1 MLKCVISHLDIKYT
15 KKEMAVLGE
24 IRKRP
29 AILVGFIAL
38 GLLAFVVNPNS
49 IEKVFGKNP
58 DVLGKVNGEKITRE
72 EFNEQLR
79 FLQEQAQGQNM
90 PTEGLEEQAWQTIIQ
105 RKLIKQE
112 FDKLGIDFTEDLFWN
127 QVQYTPIFAQN
138 PNLFDEKG
146 NFKVNELK
154 KEIESLKSQ
163 PEQYNNWLRF
173 RNQLEYSIMARMLLT
188 NINAGLTISKKEAE
202 LIKKYQDQVADID
215 FVKVD
220 YAEFLKK
227 NPIKVTTKD
236 LEDYIQKH
244 PTKFKS
250 QPTRNLGVVYFQ
262 AKPSAKDQAEAEK
275 GIDKLLNVGTDAN
288 PNENFRN
295 TTNDSMF
302 VSLNSD
308 MPFYNGYLTEDKLP
322 QALRSQI
329 ATLSVGAIVGPYK
342 EQDFLVVSK
351 LLDKKVEAKTST
363 TARHILISYKGAQMS
378 EEKRDEKEAKKLADS
393 LEAVVKA
400 DPTKFQELVK
410 QYSSDKG
417 SIANGGEY
425 TIETG
430 SGQMVPEFQSFVEK
444 SPKGATGI
452 VKTVYG
458 YHIINIKDKKS
469 EEGHMTYKVANLI
482 KSVKPSEATEN
493 EVDKNAK
500 RFIQQVQGKSFNEF
514 KNIAKK
520 GNYQFYNPKSA
531 KRFEGRIEGIGT
543 EKASEILSWAFN
555 KKREKGDT
563 EIFMVDGTGDR
574 IVVYLNGINDEF
586 TTDPESVRDQ
596 IEPIVKNELV
606 AKKIIEKIGKGA
618 SLDSVAK
625 KFGTSIQPAQVNII
639 TPMVAGVVEAKVAGA
654 AFGVAKGKVSNPI
667 EGNTGVYVILKKS
680 EKINKQPGNINQV
693 MDMLKMQNSQ
703 IFSQSL
709 LQSLQDGAKIDD
721 YRIEVWDKIRQ
732 N

>member
-1 MLKCVISHLDIKYT
+1 MLKCVISHFDIKYT

-127 QVQYTPIFAQN
+127 QVQYTPMFAQN

-236 LEDYIQKH
+236 LADYIQKH

-250 QPTRNLGVVYFQ
+250 QPIRNLGVVYFQ

>member
-127 QVQYTPIFAQN
+127 QVQYTPMFAQN

-236 LEDYIQKH
+236 LADYIQKH

-250 QPTRNLGVVYFQ
+250 QPIRNLGVVYFQ

>member
-1 MLKCVISHLDIKYT
+1 
-15 KKEMAVLGE
+15 MAVLGE

-127 QVQYTPIFAQN
+127 QVQYTPMFAQN

-236 LEDYIQKH
+236 LADYIQKH

-250 QPTRNLGVVYFQ
+250 QPIRNLGVVYFQ

>member
-236 LEDYIQKH
+236 LADYIQKH

-250 QPTRNLGVVYFQ
+250 QPIRNLGVVYFQ

>member
-1 MLKCVISHLDIKYT
+1 
-15 KKEMAVLGE
+15 
-24 IRKRP
+24 
-29 AILVGFIAL
+29 
-38 GLLAFVVNPNS
+38 
-49 IEKVFGKNP
+49 
-58 DVLGKVNGEKITRE
+58 
-72 EFNEQLR
+72 
-79 FLQEQAQGQNM
+79 
-90 PTEGLEEQAWQTIIQ
+90 
-105 RKLIKQE
+105 
-112 FDKLGIDFTEDLFWN
+112 
-127 QVQYTPIFAQN
+127 
-138 PNLFDEKG
+138 
-146 NFKVNELK
+146 
-154 KEIESLKSQ
+154 
-163 PEQYNNWLRF
+163 
-173 RNQLEYSIMARMLLT
+173 
-188 NINAGLTISKKEAE
+188 
-202 LIKKYQDQVADID
+202 
-215 FVKVD
+215 
-220 YAEFLKK
+220 
-227 NPIKVTTKD
+227 
-236 LEDYIQKH
+236 
-244 PTKFKS
+244 
-250 QPTRNLGVVYFQ
+250 
-262 AKPSAKDQAEAEK
+262 
-275 GIDKLLNVGTDAN
+275 
-288 PNENFRN
+288 
-295 TTNDSMF
+295 
-302 VSLNSD
+302 
-308 MPFYNGYLTEDKLP
+308 
-322 QALRSQI
+322 
-329 ATLSVGAIVGPYK
+329 
-342 EQDFLVVSK
+342 
-351 LLDKKVEAKTST
+351 
-363 TARHILISYKGAQMS
+363 
-378 EEKRDEKEAKKLADS
+378 
-393 LEAVVKA
+393 
-400 DPTKFQELVK
+400 
-410 QYSSDKG
+410 
-417 SIANGGEY
+417 
-425 TIETG
+425 
-430 SGQMVPEFQSFVEK
+430 MVPEFQSFVEK

-531 KRFEGRIEGIGT
+531 KRFEGRVEGIGT

-618 SLDSVAK
+618 SLDSIAK

-709 LQSLQDGAKIDD
+709 LRSLQDGAKIDD